1 LTYRAP
7 YFLIPDRFKTK
18 QGFKGNAM
26 SIANATTTLP
36 ATNSMLDSKQMP
48 YFGQVFMLT
57 KRYVVT
63 VFRTPAA
70 IIPSLIISVFFLAV
84 YQASLGGAANFLPG
98 LAGKSYLGF
107 ILPVSVVSAALSG
120 AGVAGQAVVRDITT
134 GYFDKLMLTP
144 VSRSALLLGSILA
157 GAIVLGIQAT
167 LVTVVGVLTGLQPA
181 TGVLGIVAIIAMALG
196 IGTAFA
202 GFTVGIGLRTGN
214 PAATQGASFLFFP
227 LTFLT
232 ATFVPVSLLSGWL
245 KTAAQYNPITYILEA
260 QRAILNDGWVTDVIL
275 RGVGSTVILALFTF
289 AFAWSGLRART
300 QRK

>member
-1 LTYRAP
+1 
-7 YFLIPDRFKTK
+7 
-18 QGFKGNAM
+18 M
-26 SIANATTTLP
+26 SIANTSSQLSVTAP
-36 ATNSMLDSKQMP
+36 AANSPRMP
-48 YFGQVFMLT
+48 YFSQVFMLT
-57 KRYVVT
+57 RRYVVT

-84 YQASLGGAANFLPG
+84 YEASLGRAANFLPG

-107 ILPVSVVSAALSG
+107 ILPVSVISAALSG

-144 VSRSALLLGSILA
+144 VNRTALLLGSILA
-157 GAIVLGIQAT
+157 GAIVLGLQAT

-181 TGVLGIVAIIAMALG
+181 TGALGVLAIIGIALG

-245 KTAAQYNPITYILEA
+245 KTAAEFNPITYILEA

-275 RGVGSTVILALFTF
+275 RGLGSTLILALFTF
-289 AFAWSGLRART
+289 AFAWFSLRART